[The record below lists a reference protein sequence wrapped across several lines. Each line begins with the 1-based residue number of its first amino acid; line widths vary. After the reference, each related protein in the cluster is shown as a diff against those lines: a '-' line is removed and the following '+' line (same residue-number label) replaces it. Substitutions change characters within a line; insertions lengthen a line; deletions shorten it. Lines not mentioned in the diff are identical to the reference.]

1 MKNKILLFVL
11 IFGILPNIVSAFLI
25 SDQGTNVLEI
35 ATGNLTA
42 LANLTISIYDS
53 STGGNLIFEQNSSN
67 AIVNGSWNVMINP
80 NLEYG
85 KSYWKDYQINGEDL
99 DFDGNE
105 RLELQSSI
113 GKINNISF
121 INFSLINSC
130 SEGSSIRLIYENGS
144 VLCETDDSGS
154 VNLTNYALKNQSEI
168 FTGNITTTQT
178 GFFGW
183 LGSLS
188 SRITKLF
195 VQDVDASGNINVSG
209 NVTAQYFKGDGSL
222 LTGISTSSTND
233 TIWNI
238 TTSNYLYNNSGVLSV
253 NETKL
258 NNTIDSRAAAY
269 NETPLISNVN
279 TSLSSRIDGIS
290 GGNSSWNQ
298 SLADSLYS
306 SKTWNYNQTAPAQ
319 TYTDTVVTANNAS
332 WSSTYNATYA
342 ASVANNTFNQSLT
355 DTLYSSKTWNYN
367 QTTPANAYTDTQISN
382 NNASWSSTYNATYAA
397 NIGNASWNET
407 YAHTLFDSTYNS
419 TYGTWAYNQTY
430 SGSTYNATY
439 AANIGNASWN
449 ESYAHT
455 LFDSTYNSTY
465 ATWAYN
471 QTYSGSTYNSTYATW
486 AYNQTYSGSTY
497 NATYAANIGN
507 ASWNETYAHTLFDS
521 TYNSTYATW
530 AYNQT
535 YSGSTYNSTYANIL
549 NQNCPAG
556 QVVNG
561 TLANGTFICTTPAGS
576 MDYTNIALT
585 NTSETWDAGQNISM
599 GVGGWFKGLFN
610 WTVLNNWLGFDGT
623 TLSFNETRL
632 NNTISSEGVRL
643 GFNST
648 YNSTY
653 AGLINNESY
662 LSTYNATYAANVG
675 NASWNESYAHTLFDS
690 TYNSTYAT
698 WAYNQTAP
706 ANTYTDTKVGTADLH
721 LHNALNITSPLWV
734 NKTGDTMTGNLNMS
748 VKNVTTVDC
757 IVFASGGKICSA

>member
-419 TYGTWAYNQTY
+419 TY
-430 SGSTYNATY
+430 
-439 AANIGNASWN
+439 
-449 ESYAHT
+449 
-455 LFDSTYNSTY
+455 

>member
-397 NIGNASWNET
+397 NIGNASWNE
-407 YAHTLFDSTYNS
+407 
-419 TYGTWAYNQTY
+419 
-430 SGSTYNATY
+430 
-439 AANIGNASWN
+439 
-449 ESYAHT
+449 SYAHT

>member
-419 TYGTWAYNQTY
+419 TY
-430 SGSTYNATY
+430 
-439 AANIGNASWN
+439 
-449 ESYAHT
+449 
-455 LFDSTYNSTY
+455 
-465 ATWAYN
+465 
-471 QTYSGSTYNSTYATW
+471 ATW

>member
-419 TYGTWAYNQTY
+419 TY
-430 SGSTYNATY
+430 
-439 AANIGNASWN
+439 
-449 ESYAHT
+449 
-455 LFDSTYNSTY
+455 
-465 ATWAYN
+465 
-471 QTYSGSTYNSTYATW
+471 
-486 AYNQTYSGSTY
+486 
-497 NATYAANIGN
+497 
-507 ASWNETYAHTLFDS
+507 
-521 TYNSTYATW
+521 ATW

>member
-419 TYGTWAYNQTY
+419 TY
-430 SGSTYNATY
+430 
-439 AANIGNASWN
+439 
-449 ESYAHT
+449 
-455 LFDSTYNSTY
+455 
-465 ATWAYN
+465 
-471 QTYSGSTYNSTYATW
+471 
-486 AYNQTYSGSTY
+486 
-497 NATYAANIGN
+497 
-507 ASWNETYAHTLFDS
+507 
-521 TYNSTYATW
+521 ATW

-599 GVGGWFKGLFN
+599 GVGGWFKGLFCP
-610 WTVLNNWLGFDGT
+610 
-623 TLSFNETRL
+623 
-632 NNTISSEGVRL
+632 
-643 GFNST
+643 
-648 YNSTY
+648 
-653 AGLINNESY
+653 
-662 LSTYNATYAANVG
+662 
-675 NASWNESYAHTLFDS
+675 ASQVSL
-690 TYNSTYAT
+690 
-698 WAYNQTAP
+698 
-706 ANTYTDTKVGTADLH
+706 V
-721 LHNALNITSPLWV
+721 
-734 NKTGDTMTGNLNMS
+734 
-748 VKNVTTVDC
+748 
-757 IVFASGGKICSA
+757 

>member
-1 MKNKILLFVL
+1 M
-11 IFGILPNIVSAFLI
+11 
-25 SDQGTNVLEI
+25 
-35 ATGNLTA
+35 
-42 LANLTISIYDS
+42 
-53 STGGNLIFEQNSSN
+53 
-67 AIVNGSWNVMINP
+67 
-80 NLEYG
+80 
-85 KSYWKDYQINGEDL
+85 
-99 DFDGNE
+99 
-105 RLELQSSI
+105 
-113 GKINNISF
+113 
-121 INFSLINSC
+121 
-130 SEGSSIRLIYENGS
+130 
-144 VLCETDDSGS
+144 
-154 VNLTNYALKNQSEI
+154 
-168 FTGNITTTQT
+168 
-178 GFFGW
+178 
-183 LGSLS
+183 
-188 SRITKLF
+188 
-195 VQDVDASGNINVSG
+195 
-209 NVTAQYFKGDGSL
+209 
-222 LTGISTSSTND
+222 
-233 TIWNI
+233 
-238 TTSNYLYNNSGVLSV
+238 
-253 NETKL
+253 
-258 NNTIDSRAAAY
+258 
-269 NETPLISNVN
+269 
-279 TSLSSRIDGIS
+279 
-290 GGNSSWNQ
+290 
-298 SLADSLYS
+298 
-306 SKTWNYNQTAPAQ
+306 
-319 TYTDTVVTANNAS
+319 
-332 WSSTYNATYA
+332 
-342 ASVANNTFNQSLT
+342 
-355 DTLYSSKTWNYN
+355 
-367 QTTPANAYTDTQISN
+367 
-382 NNASWSSTYNATYAA
+382 
-397 NIGNASWNET
+397 
-407 YAHTLFDSTYNS
+407 
-419 TYGTWAYNQTY
+419 
-430 SGSTYNATY
+430 
-439 AANIGNASWN
+439 
-449 ESYAHT
+449 
-455 LFDSTYNSTY
+455 FDSTYNSTY